1 MSLLKNED
9 SRFEWISGRFELALL
24 LELSTTP
31 KPGLVDKIHEY
42 EETSYNHFLASAVSL
57 RPWIMRAAR
66 LGVGRSLGKIIL
78 GGVRAFM
85 SSQRGG
91 NTHLGAWLLIAPMAS
106 AAGSHKKIPIK
117 SRSLRSRV
125 KVVLRSM
132 DWRDTIDIFKA
143 IAYVSPGGLGHV
155 PYLDVLR
162 RETYEEIEER
172 RMTPIQA
179 LSIYKDYDV
188 VAHEW
193 VTGYSW
199 ALGDCLRILK
209 KNIREF
215 EDLNSA
221 LVQTFLEILARHRD
235 THIVRR
241 AGRSVAE
248 VVSSMASKV
257 LELGGMSTQA
267 GRRAL
272 TEFDRR
278 LRRSRKLRPGSS
290 ADLLSA
296 SLSALLLE
304 GFTP

>member
-1 MSLLKNED
+1 MGDLRL
-9 SRFEWISGRFELALL
+9 EWISGRFELALL

-31 KPGLVDKIHEY
+31 KPGLVDRIHDY
-42 EETSYNHFLASAVSL
+42 RETSYHQFLASAVSL

-66 LGVGRSLGKIIL
+66 LGDGRGLGKIIL
-78 GGVRAFM
+78 RGVKAFM
-85 SSQRGG
+85 NSQRGG

-106 AAGSHKKIPIK
+106 AAGSHKSVPIK
-117 SRSLRSRV
+117 SRSLHFRIQRI
-125 KVVLRSM
+125 LRSM
-132 DWRDTIDIFKA
+132 DWMDTINVFKA
-143 IAYVSPGGLGHV
+143 VAYVSPSGLGHV

-162 RETYEEIEER
+162 GETYEEIREKKI
-172 RMTPIQA
+172 TPLQA

-199 ALGDCLRILK
+199 VLGDCLRILK
-209 KNIREF
+209 KNIREIKG
-215 EDLNSA
+215 LNAA
-221 LVQTFLEILARHRD
+221 LVQTFLEILARHKD

-248 VVSSMASKV
+248 MVSSMASKV
-257 LELGGMSTQA
+257 LELGGILTPA
-267 GRRAL
+267 GRKAL

-278 LRRSRKLRPGSS
+278 LRRSRRLRPGSS

-304 GFTP
+304 GFNP

>member
-1 MSLLKNED
+1 MRD
-9 SRFEWISGRFELALL
+9 SRFEWISGCFELALL
-24 LELSTTP
+24 LELSATP
-31 KPGLVDKIHEY
+31 KPGLVDRIHDY
-42 EETSYNHFLASAVSL
+42 RRTSYHHFLASAVSL

-66 LGVGRSLGKIIL
+66 LGGGRGLGKIIL
-78 GGVRAFM
+78 GGVKAFM
-85 SSQRGG
+85 SSQSGG

-106 AAGSHKKIPIK
+106 AAGSHERIPIK
-117 SRSLRSRV
+117 SKSLRSRV
-125 KVVLRSM
+125 KGVLRSM
-132 DWRDTIDIFKA
+132 DWRDTINIFKA
-143 IAYVSPGGLGHV
+143 IAYVSPSGLGHV

-162 RETYEEIEER
+162 EETYEEVEEEKI
-172 RMTPIQA
+172 TPIQA
-179 LSIYKDYDV
+179 LSVYKDYDA

-193 VTGYSW
+193 ATGYSW
-199 ALGDCLRILK
+199 VLGDCLRILK
-209 KNIREF
+209 KNIRELGG
-215 EDLNSA
+215 LNPA

-248 VVSSMASKV
+248 MVSSMASKV
-257 LELGGMSTQA
+257 LELGGVSTPA
-267 GRRAL
+267 GRKAL